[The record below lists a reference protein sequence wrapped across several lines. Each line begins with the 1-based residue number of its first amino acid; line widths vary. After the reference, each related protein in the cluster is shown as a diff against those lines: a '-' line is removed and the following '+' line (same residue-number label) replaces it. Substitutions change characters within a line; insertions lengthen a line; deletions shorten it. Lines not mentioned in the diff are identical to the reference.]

1 MPQWESH
8 GCTLLDDEDAS
19 TIEMKVNFVRPVKE
33 AFITTEVSVIERGL
47 RVCFS
52 KCTISNQK
60 GKGVATALCTCTF
73 GSESG
78 RKNLG
83 QRGKYT
89 PTSKWCNAHGN
100 PLLPNSGT
108 TDLYRFSCLPECI
121 HLEERHRSSGKVLGK
136 WRVE

>member
-1 MPQWESH
+1 M
-8 GCTLLDDEDAS
+8 GIAFGRTLLDDEDAS

-33 AFITTEVSVIERGL
+33 ALITTEASVIERGL
-47 RVCFS
+47 RVCFF
-52 KCTISNQK
+52 KCKISNQK

-73 GSESG
+73 VSESG
-78 RKNLG
+78 RKKPR

-89 PTSKWCNAHGN
+89 PTSKWCNAHGD

-108 TDLYRFSCLPECI
+108 TDLYRFSRLSECI
-121 HLEERHRSSGKVLGK
+121 PLEKGHRSSGKVLGK